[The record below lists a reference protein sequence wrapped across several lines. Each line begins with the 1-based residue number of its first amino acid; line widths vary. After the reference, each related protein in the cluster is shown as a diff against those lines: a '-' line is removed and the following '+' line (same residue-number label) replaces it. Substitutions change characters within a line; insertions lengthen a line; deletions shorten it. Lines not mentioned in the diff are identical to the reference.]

1 MKDLLNGALRP
12 VSNEE
17 MERIL
22 NEESSV
28 LTSGS
33 GSGSG
38 SGCGSGSG
46 SGSGSGCGS
55 GSGSGDDDEYIKT
68 ETYTIKAGRSST
80 AIYGAGYEFSTS
92 YSISCDAYADKYGKY
107 GMWSIHIVSTSFSF
121 SIGGKRTSAGKDENG
136 NDIIYATSGG
146 ETYSRTLPG
155 GVTYDSCTIKCST
168 DSPKFQRLIA
178 CMSGSISLDVSSS
191 GEVKESSSSFNCN
204 IIEA

>member
-22 NEESSV
+22 DEESSV

-38 SGCGSGSG
+38 C
-46 SGSGSGCGS
+46 

-68 ETYTIKAGRSST
+68 ETNTIKAGRSST

-146 ETYSRTLPG
+146 ETYSRTLP
-155 GVTYDSCTIKCST
+155 
-168 DSPKFQRLIA
+168 
-178 CMSGSISLDVSSS
+178 
-191 GEVKESSSSFNCN
+191 
-204 IIEA
+204 